1 MEGIIFKIADYKETS
16 KILTILTP
24 NGIETVI
31 ARGCK
36 KMNSSL
42 LFLCQTY
49 NRISYVRSEKSMYS
63 LIEGSIIDSNESIKL
78 NFKKNQALSLIFKHI
93 NLVNEYNETFYM
105 FMLKVIEALKFIDEK
120 SLYMMF
126 KVKMLYFLGIN
137 PQFQCGCGNK
147 DSLINFDVHNGLAI
161 CNKCTLVNR
170 VNLVKIIYNLYYDKK
185 FSVILDKKEYDEI
198 FDFITEYYYI
208 HLNVKIKG
216 EEFL

>member
-1 MEGIIFKIADYKETS
+1 MEGIIYRIADYKETS

-36 KMNSSL
+36 KMNSNL

-63 LIEGSIIDSNESIKL
+63 LIEGNIIDSNDSIKL
-78 NFKKNQALSLIFKHI
+78 DFKKNQVLSLIFKHI
-93 NLVNEYNETFYM
+93 SLINDFNETFYM
-105 FMLKVIEALKFIDEK
+105 FILKAMEALKFVDEK

-126 KVKMLYFLGIN
+126 KTKLLYFLGIN
-137 PQFQCGCGNK
+137 PQFQCGCGDK
-147 DSLINFDVHNGLAI
+147 ESLINFDIHNGLAL
-161 CNKCTLVNR
+161 CNRCTSINKT
-170 VNLVKIIYNLYYDKK
+170 NLVRIIYNMYYDKK
-185 FSVILDKKEYDEI
+185 FSIVLDKKEYAEA

-208 HLNVKIKG
+208 HLNVKIKD